1 MKAAR
6 EGPAPERDT
15 VVVHLLMYGG
25 LRISEL
31 LGLADDAVIFP
42 KGARGGRLEV
52 RERLCSVHVTLGP
65 VKTKTGLRDVPL
77 GPGAAGAVKAWRL
90 ARGPSVP
97 ILVDGARKVGRL
109 LPAPPGLPFGTLW
122 GYHDFRR
129 ELWLP
134 LMQRAGLAQ
143 LRSDKK
149 GKKRRVPAFSPH
161 TLRHVYASLAIES
174 GVTPKRLQ
182 ALMGHATLAMTM
194 DLYGHLWS
202 DPDGDQA
209 LAEAAERAISKFL

>member
-1 MKAAR
+1 MF
-6 EGPAPERDT
+6 
-15 VVVHLLMYGG
+15 GG

-42 KGARGGRLEV
+42 KSVRGGRLEV

-65 VKTKTGLRDVPL
+65 VKTKTGLRDVPI
-77 GPGAAGAVKAWRL
+77 GPGASGAVRAWRL

-97 ILVDGARKVGRL
+97 FTVDGARKVGRL
-109 LPAPPGLPFGTLW
+109 LPAPPGLRFGALW
-122 GYHDFRR
+122 GYQDFRR
-129 ELWLP
+129 ELWMP
-134 LMQRAGLAQ
+134 LMQRAGLTQ
-143 LRSDKK
+143 LQPDKN
-149 GKKRRVPAFSPH
+149 GKKRRLVAFSPH
-161 TLRHVYASLAIES
+161 TLRHVYASIQIES

-209 LAEAAERAISKFL
+209 LVEAAERVISKFL